1 MDSNSCAALKVAAMF
16 VLVIFAGQLLIAEP
30 AAASGTQCLKCITD
44 CSESQQREEV
54 RIGCVYNCVTI
65 NPVCKDV

>member
-1 MDSNSCAALKVAAMF
+1 MGSNSCAALKVAAMF

-44 CSESQQREEV
+44 CRESQHREEV
-54 RIGCVYNCVTI
+54 RIACVSDCVT
-65 NPVCKDV
+65 NKPVCKHV